1 MDRLEI
7 AADGALILEGEVDRV
22 AQKKL
27 ALEVAAAHP
36 DIAAIVDRLRV
47 RPAERLSDAAI
58 RSRLRETFSLD
69 PSLAGFRITEVAGS
83 GRSKQI
89 AQPDAETG
97 TLEYAVSD
105 GRVTLNGSTSDLAI
119 KRYIGVLAW
128 WCPGVGDVINGLE
141 AASDQSDGPD
151 RIADAVR
158 VVLEKDP
165 YVDAAQVKVGVRRRT
180 VRLTGFLPSAE
191 QARLAENDAWY
202 V

>member
-1 MDRLEI
+1 MST
-7 AADGALILEGEVDRV
+7 ALWILD
-22 AQKKL
+22 
-27 ALEVAAAHP
+27 
-36 DIAAIVDRLRV
+36 
-47 RPAERLSDAAI
+47 
-58 RSRLRETFSLD
+58 T
-69 PSLAGFRITEVAGS
+69 S
-83 GRSKQI
+83 GNVFLF
-89 AQPDAETG
+89 A
-97 TLEYAVSD
+97 
-105 GRVTLNGSTSDLAI
+105 
-119 KRYIGVLAW
+119 YIGVLAW

-202 V
+202 VFGVDDVVNEIDTPA